1 MTTHRSLRATAVA
14 AGATG
19 RAEAASNGAK
29 AEAVAA
35 PCERPNRRYDG
46 ARVSGVRRSAFPFFF
61 LAGPRASSPAGH
73 AHEPVMQ
80 YILISTLYSH
90 TAP

>member
-1 MTTHRSLRATAVA
+1 MTTHRLLRATAVA

-35 PCERPNRRYDG
+35 PCERPNRRS
-46 ARVSGVRRSAFPFFF
+46 ARERRSAFPGVF
-61 LAGPRASSPAGH
+61 LAGPLSLIAGPGH

-80 YILISTLYSH
+80 YFLISPLFSR
-90 TAP
+90 TAPP